1 MSTDR
6 MRFGAFMG
14 PYHTAGENPTLA
26 LHRDLDLAAAL
37 DRFGFDEL
45 WVGEHHSGGNEIIG
59 CPEIFMAAAAERT
72 RSIRLGTGVVPVAY
86 HNPLW
91 VAQRIVLLDHLTRGR
106 VILGLGPGGL
116 VTDALMVGLEPED
129 TRPLMEEGVRCITAL
144 LRGEA
149 VTSDTPMWRLRDA
162 RLHIQPFSP
171 DLEVAVSVVASPS
184 GARLAGDHG
193 LSMLSIGA
201 TQPAGFEAL
210 AGHWAIAEDH
220 ASRAGTTVDRST
232 WRLLG
237 LLHVAESRAQA
248 ERDVAYGI
256 EAWFRYFQQTVAVP
270 QVDLGTAATVGEM
283 IDYVRESGLGA
294 IGTVDDAI
302 AQIERLRDRSGGF
315 GTYVTFL
322 HEWANPA
329 ATLRSYELVAQRV
342 MPELQG
348 HGPAGRAAADRAAI
362 RREALVGTVV
372 AAHDAAVARHL
383 ASP

>member
-1 MSTDR
+1 VSTDR
-6 MRFGAFMG
+6 LRFGAFMG

-45 WVGEHHSGGNEIIG
+45 WVGEHHSGGSEIIG
-59 CPEIFMAAAAERT
+59 CPEIFLAAAAERT

-91 VAQRIVLLDHLTRGR
+91 VAERIVLLDHLTRGR
-106 VILGLGPGGL
+106 VMLGLGPGGV
-116 VTDALMVGLEPED
+116 VTDSLMVGLGPED

-149 VTSDTPMWRLRDA
+149 VTSDTPMWRLCDA
-162 RLHIQPFSP
+162 RLHIQPYSS

-220 ASRAGTTVDRST
+220 AARAGTTVDRSR

-237 LLHVAESRAQA
+237 LLHIAETRAQA
-248 ERDVAYGI
+248 ERDVAHGI

-270 QVDLGTAATVGEM
+270 QVDLGSAATVGEM

-294 IGTVDDAI
+294 IGTADDAL
-302 AQIERLRDRSGGF
+302 AQIERLRTQSGGF

-322 HEWANPA
+322 HEWADPA
-329 ATLRSYELVAQRV
+329 ATLRSYELLAQRV

-348 HGPAGRAAADRAAI
+348 HGPAGRAAAARAAT
-362 RREALVGTVV
+362 RRDELFGTVV
-372 AAHDAAVARHL
+372 AAHDAAVARHH
-383 ASP
+383 AAP